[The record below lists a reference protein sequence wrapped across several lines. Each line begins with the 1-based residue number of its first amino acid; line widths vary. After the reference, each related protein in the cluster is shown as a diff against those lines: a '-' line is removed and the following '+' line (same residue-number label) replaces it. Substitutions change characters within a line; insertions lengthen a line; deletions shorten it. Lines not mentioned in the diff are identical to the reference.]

1 MGIGPGA
8 VFGLFSNAIGGMMA
22 NSRAEKALREQRRQ
36 EQRYQMQM
44 NSIKARRETLTNPYS
59 STKDLSGLAE
69 DLSSQLTNPYNNI
82 GVATK
87 AAEIKVEQSDI
98 ALANTLDTIRA
109 TGASAGGA
117 TALAQ
122 AALQAKKG
130 VASTIEMQEV
140 QNEQLKAKGEQDLQ
154 RQKISEQQRLQ
165 TVAISEGQRVQ
176 QAEAAGK
183 QFMTQIEED
192 RINADLDNATAMYT
206 QRLATQAAANE
217 AKASAASGILG
228 NLTSMA
234 TSGAFDGLF
243 KGGGDGNE

>member
-1 MGIGPGA
+1 MGPAA
-8 VFGLFSNAIGGMMA
+8 VFGFASNIFGGMMA
-22 NSRAEKALREQRRQ
+22 NNAAEKAMKEQRRM
-36 EQRYQMQM
+36 EQRYTMQM
-44 NSIKARRETLTNPYS
+44 NSIKARRANLTNPYS

-69 DLSSQLTNPYNNI
+69 DLSGQLTNPYNNI

-140 QNEQLKAKGEQDLQ
+140 QNEQLKARGEQDLQ

-165 TVAISEGQRVQ
+165 SVAISEGQRVQ
-176 QAEAAGK
+176 AADAAGK
-183 QFMTQIEED
+183 QFMTQIEEN

-206 QRLATQAAANE
+206 QRLASQAAANE
-217 AKASAASGILG
+217 GKASAMSGMLG
-228 NLTSMA
+228 NITSLVTSME
-234 TSGAFDGLF
+234 G
-243 KGGGDGNE
+243 

>member
-1 MGIGPGA
+1 MGPAA
-8 VFGLFSNAIGGMMA
+8 VFGFASNIIGGFMSSNA
-22 NSRAEKALREQRRQ
+22 AEKAMNEQRRM
-36 EQRYQMQM
+36 EERYTMQM

-87 AAEIKVEQSDI
+87 SAEIKVEQSDI

-130 VASTIEMQEV
+130 VAASIEMQEV
-140 QNEQLKAKGEQDLQ
+140 QNEQLKARGEQDLQ
-154 RQKISEQQRLQ
+154 RQKISEQQRIQ
-165 TVAISEGQRVQ
+165 GVAISEGQRVQ
-176 QAEAAGK
+176 AADAAGK
-183 QFMTQIEED
+183 QFMTQIEEN

-206 QRLATQAAANE
+206 QRLANQAAANE
-217 AKASAASGILG
+217 GKAAAMSGMLG
-228 NLTSMA
+228 NITSLVTSM
-234 TSGAFDGLF
+234 
-243 KGGGDGNE
+243 K